1 MSEYLAQKHALYAQV
16 GRLSRA
22 LGQQTRL
29 EIIEILAQAPRS
41 VETIASLLQT
51 DIRSVSQHLQV
62 LVECGLL
69 TVERKGRF
77 RWYAVRCQEVLQL
90 AVLLRTTAESLLGV
104 PQTDVKDELT
114 LSEGLSLAQ
123 QGKLQLIDVRPLEE
137 FQSGHLAGALSMPL
151 ASLSETITK
160 LDSETPAAAYCRSP
174 YCFLARQAQEIFAKH
189 GKTLYVLSD
198 GVQDW
203 KASSPELL
211 TVSTDSEES

>member
-1 MSEYLAQKHALYAQV
+1 MFEYLAQKHALYAQV

-90 AVLLRTTAESLLGV
+90 AVLLRTTAETLLGA
-104 PQTDVKDELT
+104 PQTYVKDEL
-114 LSEGLSLAQ
+114 
-123 QGKLQLIDVRPLEE
+123 
-137 FQSGHLAGALSMPL
+137 
-151 ASLSETITK
+151 
-160 LDSETPAAAYCRSP
+160 
-174 YCFLARQAQEIFAKH
+174 
-189 GKTLYVLSD
+189 
-198 GVQDW
+198 
-203 KASSPELL
+203 
-211 TVSTDSEES
+211 

>member
-1 MSEYLAQKHALYAQV
+1 M
-16 GRLSRA
+16 
-22 LGQQTRL
+22 
-29 EIIEILAQAPRS
+29 
-41 VETIASLLQT
+41 
-51 DIRSVSQHLQV
+51 SQHLQV

-90 AVLLRTTAESLLGV
+90 AVLLRTTTETLLGA
-104 PQTDVKDELT
+104 PQTDVKDELS

>member
-90 AVLLRTTAESLLGV
+90 AVLLRTTAETLLGA
-104 PQTDVKDELT
+104 PQTDVKDELS

-151 ASLSETITK
+151 ASLSERLRKSLPNTVRRFMCSPT
-160 LDSETPAAAYCRSP
+160 AYRTGRLRRPSC
-174 YCFLARQAQEIFAKH
+174 
-189 GKTLYVLSD
+189 
-198 GVQDW
+198 
-203 KASSPELL
+203 
-211 TVSTDSEES
+211 

>member
-77 RWYAVRCQEVLQL
+77 RWYAVRCQEVG
-90 AVLLRTTAESLLGV
+90 A
-104 PQTDVKDELT
+104 PQTDVKDELS

-189 GKTLYVLSD
+189 GKRLYVLSD

>member
-1 MSEYLAQKHALYAQV
+1 MSEYLAQKHTLYAQV
-16 GRLSRA
+16 GRVSRA
-22 LGQQTRL
+22 LGQKTRL
-29 EIIEILAQAPRS
+29 EIIEILALAERR
-41 VETIASLLQT
+41 VETIASLLQS
-51 DIRSVSQHLQV
+51 DIKSVRQHLQV
-62 LVECGLL
+62 LVETGLL

-90 AVLLRTTAESLLGV
+90 AVLLRSTAEMLLGDT
-104 PQTDVKDELT
+104 QRNVKDELS
-114 LSEGLSLAQ
+114 LSEGLSLAR
-123 QGKLQLIDVRPLEE
+123 QGRLQLIDVRPFEE
-137 FQSGHLAGALSMPL
+137 FQSGHLAGALSLPL

>member
-69 TVERKGRF
+69 TVERRGRF

-90 AVLLRTTAESLLGV
+90 AVLLRTTAETLLGA
-104 PQTDVKDELT
+104 PQTDVKDELS

-160 LDSETPAAAYCRSP
+160 LDSKLPLPPTAAVPTAFWRGRLRKSLPNTVRRFMCSPTAYRTGRHRRPSC
-174 YCFLARQAQEIFAKH
+174 
-189 GKTLYVLSD
+189 
-198 GVQDW
+198 
-203 KASSPELL
+203 
-211 TVSTDSEES
+211 

>member
-69 TVERKGRF
+69 TVER
-77 RWYAVRCQEVLQL
+77 
-90 AVLLRTTAESLLGV
+90 
-104 PQTDVKDELT
+104 
-114 LSEGLSLAQ
+114 
-123 QGKLQLIDVRPLEE
+123 
-137 FQSGHLAGALSMPL
+137 
-151 ASLSETITK
+151 
-160 LDSETPAAAYCRSP
+160 
-174 YCFLARQAQEIFAKH
+174 
-189 GKTLYVLSD
+189 
-198 GVQDW
+198 
-203 KASSPELL
+203 
-211 TVSTDSEES
+211 

>member
-90 AVLLRTTAESLLGV
+90 AVLLRTTAETLLGA
-104 PQTDVKDELT
+104 PQTDVKDELS

-151 ASLSETITK
+151 ASLSETISK
-160 LDSETPAAAYCRSP
+160 LDSETPAAAYCRSS
-174 YCFLARQAQEIFAKH
+174 YCFLAKEAQSLFAEH
-189 GKTLYVLSD
+189 GIRLLVIRA

-203 KASSPELL
+203 LANSPEVF
-211 TVSTDSEES
+211 TA

>member
-1 MSEYLAQKHALYAQV
+1 MFEYLAQKHTLYAQV

-90 AVLLRTTAESLLGV
+90 LLGA
-104 PQTDVKDELT
+104 PQTNVKDELS
-114 LSEGLSLAQ
+114 LSEGLSLSR
-123 QGKLQLIDVRPLEE
+123 QGRLQLIDVRPFEE

>member
-1 MSEYLAQKHALYAQV
+1 MLFRSE
-16 GRLSRA
+16 
-22 LGQQTRL
+22 T
-29 EIIEILAQAPRS
+29 
-41 VETIASLLQT
+41 
-51 DIRSVSQHLQV
+51 
-62 LVECGLL
+62 
-69 TVERKGRF
+69 
-77 RWYAVRCQEVLQL
+77 
-90 AVLLRTTAESLLGV
+90 LLGA
-104 PQTDVKDELT
+104 PQTDVKDELS

-151 ASLSETITK
+151 ASLSETISK

-198 GVQDW
+198 GVPDW

-211 TVSTDSEES
+211 TISTDSEES

>member
-77 RWYAVRCQEVLQL
+77 
-90 AVLLRTTAESLLGV
+90 LLGA

>member
-1 MSEYLAQKHALYAQV
+1 MSEYLAQKHTLYTQV

-41 VETIASLLQT
+41 VETIASLLLT

-90 AVLLRTTAESLLGV
+90 AVLLRTTAETLLGAP
-104 PQTDVKDELT
+104 PQTDVKDELS

-160 LDSETPAAAYCRSP
+160 LDSETPAAAY
-174 YCFLARQAQEIFAKH
+174 
-189 GKTLYVLSD
+189 
-198 GVQDW
+198 
-203 KASSPELL
+203 
-211 TVSTDSEES
+211 

>member
-77 RWYAVRCQEVLQL
+77 RWYAVRF
-90 AVLLRTTAESLLGV
+90 ATGGAASHDGRDTSWGSANGR
-104 PQTDVKDELT
+104 
-114 LSEGLSLAQ
+114 
-123 QGKLQLIDVRPLEE
+123 QG
-137 FQSGHLAGALSMPL
+137 
-151 ASLSETITK
+151 
-160 LDSETPAAAYCRSP
+160 
-174 YCFLARQAQEIFAKH
+174 
-189 GKTLYVLSD
+189 
-198 GVQDW
+198 
-203 KASSPELL
+203 
-211 TVSTDSEES
+211 

>member
-90 AVLLRTTAESLLGV
+90 AVLLRTTAETLLGA
-104 PQTDVKDELT
+104 PQTDVKDELS

-137 FQSGHLAGALSMPL
+137 FQSGHLAGALSMRPL
-151 ASLSETITK
+151 QNWTRKLPLPPTAAVPTAFWRGRLRKSLPNTVRRFMCSPT
-160 LDSETPAAAYCRSP
+160 AYRTGRLRRPSC
-174 YCFLARQAQEIFAKH
+174 
-189 GKTLYVLSD
+189 
-198 GVQDW
+198 
-203 KASSPELL
+203 
-211 TVSTDSEES
+211 

>member
-90 AVLLRTTAESLLGV
+90 AVLLRA
-104 PQTDVKDELT
+104 PQTDVKDELS

-174 YCFLARQAQEIFAKH
+174 YCFLARQAQEIFAKY

-211 TVSTDSEES
+211 TISTDSEES